1 MWTVLAET
9 QSVCAQTL
17 TSMSDGTS
25 EAWLLA
31 LLPLVALLMPHKRLT
46 GLLEP
51 SSMPWFQEQLW
62 FSPMREQ
69 PDANKSI
76 FTASITVPASQSQ
89 HIY

>member
-46 GLLEP
+46 GLLES

-62 FSPMREQ
+62 FSPMRE
-69 PDANKSI
+69 
-76 FTASITVPASQSQ
+76 
-89 HIY
+89 